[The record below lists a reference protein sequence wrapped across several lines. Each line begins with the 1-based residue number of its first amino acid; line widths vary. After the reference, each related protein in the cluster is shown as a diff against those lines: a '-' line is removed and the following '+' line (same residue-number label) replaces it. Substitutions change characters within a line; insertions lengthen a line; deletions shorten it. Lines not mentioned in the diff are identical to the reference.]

1 MRTTSD
7 PKLLSWGHLLRA
19 DAVSTQLMGE
29 LQIAGKLLDA
39 AIRNQRG
46 ERAERY
52 FKLAQSTLVQVGA
65 ELQDEDPTEQRYP
78 EVRSA
83 LAMLSEQF
91 TEYAACF
98 SAEASTTSNTI
109 DIN

>member
-1 MRTTSD
+1 MRTTPD
-7 PKLLSWGHLLRA
+7 PKILSWGHLLRT
-19 DAVSTQLMGE
+19 DAVSTQLMSE
-29 LQIAGKLLDA
+29 LQIASKLLDA

-52 FKLAQSTLVQVGA
+52 FKLAQSALLQVGV
-65 ELQDEDPTEQRYP
+65 ELQEEDPTEHRYP

-83 LAMLSEQF
+83 LAALSEQF
-91 TEYAACF
+91 AEYSSCF
-98 SAEASTTSNTI
+98 ATQPSAVSNAV